1 MEQVIPMSLAAPR
14 RRFGPALVAVLALVV
29 PAASGV
35 AGAGP
40 LQAPEPTDAAAEP
53 TEPFRAFLEVPG
65 VDLDALGYAGEPI
78 DANVLDRI
86 GADLPDDDYERIVE
100 LTHRIELAEPAL
112 EALLEAEAVLEQALA
127 RMDPDVGALRTNLAV
142 AEQVEAELQ
151 RRVEDA
157 RTRLA
162 GRMEVLDGHRRQM
175 AEVAVAAYVN
185 PPDADVIASVLGG
198 AATTSGDLTAGVLF
212 TAKAEH
218 DGVVREDLELAAA
231 IAAERLTRATADVA
245 AAGERVVATREA
257 LAGAEARRD
266 AHRLAHGLVAAEVDR
281 VEEAIPAMQEHMDE
295 LIHEALT
302 SIAQLIVGDGP
313 DATIVSVDGIRVHSA
328 IAPNLLA
335 LLMAARADGV
345 PLGGWGHRTIEQQIM
360 LRRAHC
366 GPTPEDIYLK
376 PAVECSP
383 PTARPGA
390 SMHERGLAVDFH
402 LGGASIS
409 TRQSPGYQWLAANA
423 ARYGFYNLPSE
434 PWHWS
439 VNGQ

>member
-1 MEQVIPMSLAAPR
+1 MEQVIPISLVAPR
-14 RRFGPALVAVLALVV
+14 RRFGTALVAVLALLVSCV
-29 PAASGV
+29 AAGV

-40 LQAPEPTDAAAEP
+40 LQAPEASDAQA
-53 TEPFRAFLEVPG
+53 EPFRAFLEVPG
-65 VDLDALGYAGEPI
+65 VDLEALGYAGEPI
-78 DANVLDRI
+78 DAAVLDRI

-112 EALLEAEAVLEQALA
+112 EALVEAESVLERALA

-142 AEQVEAELQ
+142 AEQVEAEGQ

-162 GRMEVLDGHRRQM
+162 GRMELLAGHRRQM
-175 AEVAVAAYVN
+175 AEIAVAAYVN

-198 AATTSGDLTAGVLF
+198 AATTSEDLTAGVLF
-212 TAKAEH
+212 TAKTEH

-231 IAAERLTRATADVA
+231 IAAERLTRAAADVV
-245 AAGERVVATREA
+245 AAGERIAATHEA
-257 LAGAEARRD
+257 LTSAEARRD
-266 AHRLAHGLVAAEVDR
+266 AHRLAHTLVAGEVDR
-281 VEEAIPAMQEHMDE
+281 VEEAIPSMKEHMDE
-295 LIHEALT
+295 LIYEALT
-302 SIAQLIVGDGP
+302 AINALIVGDGP

-335 LLMAARADGV
+335 LLMEARAEGV

-360 LRRAHC
+360 LRQAHC

-423 ARYGFYNLPSE
+423 ARFGFYNLPSE